1 MAKEI
6 LTKREVKELK
16 RGYTDDEIE
25 VIEDIN
31 RLYEKIRKLEKKEPF
46 MTVNIHVIA
55 DHLVC
60 VENAILGR
68 CVAREFPAFFEG
80 QRTPKKRNK
89 KSK

>member
-16 RGYTDDEIE
+16 RGYTDDEIA
-25 VIEDIN
+25 VIEDIQQ
-31 RLYEKIRKLEKKEPF
+31 LYEKIKKLEKKEPF

-68 CVAREFPAFFEG
+68 CVAREFPAFFKG
-80 QRTPKKRNK
+80 SQKTTKKGK